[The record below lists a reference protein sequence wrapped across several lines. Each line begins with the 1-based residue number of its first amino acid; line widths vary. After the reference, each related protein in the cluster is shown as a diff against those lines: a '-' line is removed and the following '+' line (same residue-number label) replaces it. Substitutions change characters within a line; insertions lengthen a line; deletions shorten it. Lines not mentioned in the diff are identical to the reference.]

1 MSETLWQL
9 STFILPLFVAIILHE
24 MAHGWVAYKLGDDTA
39 KKAGRLT
46 LNPIPHIDPIGSILL
61 PAMLF
66 LSHAGVM
73 FGWAK
78 PVPVRFSALKD
89 TKHDM
94 GLVALAGPL
103 TNFLLALLSG
113 IFLLGIVKIGVTDLL
128 MKWIVD
134 TFQAFLMINISLC
147 AFNLLPILPLD
158 GGRILVS
165 ILPTELSEKY
175 AQTEYYG
182 FYILMALLFLLPVLG
197 IDIIM
202 PYMIWMRSGLFSLIV
217 FLLGE
222 IQNGIF

>member
-9 STFILPLFVAIILHE
+9 STYIIPLFLSIILHE
-24 MAHGWVAYKLGDDTA
+24 IAHGWVAYKCGDDTA

-61 PAMLF
+61 PALLF
-66 LSHAGVM
+66 ISHAGVM

-94 GLVALAGPL
+94 GLVALAGPIM
-103 TNFLLALLSG
+103 NFLLAFLTVFIIYG
-113 IFLLGIVKIGVTDLL
+113 IQQIGQNNLIL
-128 MKWIVD
+128 QWLFD
-134 TFQAFLMINISLC
+134 TFKAFFMINIALC

-165 ILPTELSEKY
+165 ILPKDLSEKY
-175 AQTEYYG
+175 AQTERYG
-182 FYILMALLFLLPVLG
+182 FYILMVLLFLLPLLG

-202 PYMIWMRSGLFSLIV
+202 YYMVWMQKGLASLIGF
-217 FLLGE
+217 FLTGV
-222 IQNGIF
+222 